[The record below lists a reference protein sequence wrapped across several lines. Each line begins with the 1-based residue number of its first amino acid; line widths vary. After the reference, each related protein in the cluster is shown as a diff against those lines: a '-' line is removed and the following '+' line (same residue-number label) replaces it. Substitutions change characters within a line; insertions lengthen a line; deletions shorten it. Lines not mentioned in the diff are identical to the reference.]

1 MCVGGFVGVFFH
13 NPIRLTNVPSTFLFL
28 IFCHFPD
35 GNFGT
40 IIDRKTKLAKADLTK
55 FVEARMAAISKKN
68 MKITASCIIIM
79 QGSADTNMTSQAKNS
94 NLQILAGVVSATKRK
109 GAPSPT
115 KNSAS
120 SSSNSSYG
128 ISPKTPPKKQKS
140 ANQPLPLP
148 DLFALYASEDDP
160 ELMDLEGISAF
171 AEDVGLEA
179 DDIRLI
185 VLLWKLGAA
194 ASGKPGT
201 MSKREFISGMAKV
214 SESNTRIN
222 YC

>member
-1 MCVGGFVGVFFH
+1 
-13 NPIRLTNVPSTFLFL
+13 
-28 IFCHFPD
+28 
-35 GNFGT
+35 
-40 IIDRKTKLAKADLTK
+40 
-55 FVEARMAAISKKN
+55 
-68 MKITASCIIIM
+68 
-79 QGSADTNMTSQAKNS
+79 
-94 NLQILAGVVSATKRK
+94 
-109 GAPSPT
+109 
-115 KNSAS
+115 
-120 SSSNSSYG
+120 
-128 ISPKTPPKKQKS
+128 
-140 ANQPLPLP
+140 
-148 DLFALYASEDDP
+148 
-160 ELMDLEGISAF
+160 MDLEGISAF